1 MEFGGFQK
9 LSLLNYPDKMA
20 AVVFANGCNFRCPYC
35 HNAGLLGKGDRR
47 IDLEE
52 IFAYLQ
58 KRRGLLEAVCVS
70 GGEPLM
76 NDDIFEFLR
85 ELKKMQYAV
94 KVDTNGSY
102 PDRLEKIIADGLA
115 DYIAMDVKNTL
126 GKYADT
132 IGLRV
137 APAEQIR
144 QSIELLKQGRIP
156 YEFRTTIIKEFHTA
170 DDIAEIAVTLKGAEV
185 WYLQLFQDSPEV
197 PQKGLHAPAE
207 TEIKSFGSIGNRY
220 VNTMIRKGSAL
231 SG

>member
-47 IDLEE
+47 IDSEE

-126 GKYADT
+126 
-132 IGLRV
+132 
-137 APAEQIR
+137 
-144 QSIELLKQGRIP
+144 
-156 YEFRTTIIKEFHTA
+156 
-170 DDIAEIAVTLKGAEV
+170 
-185 WYLQLFQDSPEV
+185 
-197 PQKGLHAPAE
+197 
-207 TEIKSFGSIGNRY
+207 
-220 VNTMIRKGSAL
+220 
-231 SG
+231 